1 LYFFYFF
8 AENGKLYMWG
18 KNSHCILP
26 NRPTGFKIW
35 MPFCIN
41 TGLSTVKTISCG
53 SWHAVAVTGIPGKS
67 NLIG

>member
-1 LYFFYFF
+1 
-8 AENGKLYMWG
+8 MWG